1 MAEAATVAGVAAKAA
16 GRGTERVGNDE
27 ASPKVDKRGTTILVP
42 IGLVIVC
49 AVMVALMA
57 QRPGHADTGPW
68 QWDGTARCSEVAGT
82 ASVQRV
88 SIGNVV
94 AKVSSSRKQPS
105 SPCGMLELGNLAL
118 QDGLLLSQL
127 AGDAVA

>member
-16 GRGTERVGNDE
+16 GRGTERMGNDE

-68 QWDGTARCSEVAGT
+68 QWDGTTRSEVVGK
-82 ASVQRV
+82 ASVRRI
-88 SIGNVV
+88 SRRCRRRG
-94 AKVSSSRKQPS
+94 SSHRH
-105 SPCGMLELGNLAL
+105 LA
-118 QDGLLLSQL
+118 
-127 AGDAVA
+127 AGDRQLVDSDQRGLAPDTGLRNA